1 MVKLLS
7 HKGISRGGSNLH
19 SYYDKFDKLSK
30 HLSIKVPLVAAVVT
44 AILVVSQF
52 VAAAEKT
59 EKVSDIT
66 SVFPSTLVAVAV
78 VGLHAAVI
86 LGSVIG
92 AAVAVAVIRRAVAA
106 VITVPDDV
114 HVPLVSFVTTLA
126 TGV

>member
-1 MVKLLS
+1 M
-7 HKGISRGGSNLH
+7 
-19 SYYDKFDKLSK
+19 
-30 HLSIKVPLVAAVVT
+30 PLVAAVVT

-66 SVFPSTLVAVAV
+66 SVFPSTLVPVAV

-114 HVPLVSFVTTLA
+114 HVPLVSFAITALA
-126 TGV
+126 TGVRVDRVDWDVDVGVIVSFCKGLK